1 MKRVLVI
8 VVTYNGMKW
17 LDRCLGSVC
26 HQGAV
31 MGPNDG
37 PMTAKMAQ
45 NAVMG
50 PASGPMT
57 AVGVDLYVWDN
68 DSTDGSADFVAANYP
83 GAKLVRSADNLGFSR
98 PNNMGMQY
106 AVEKGYDY
114 VYLLNQDAWL
124 EPGALEIL
132 VSAAEAN
139 PEYGVLSP
147 LQMTDGYY
155 ELDRQF
161 AKFYHCSEGGTC
173 PGIHG
178 HPRPCKREGPAGGA
192 SGRGLSEAK
201 AIQGHVPPSEPEQVK
216 FVMAAHWMVR
226 VSAIK
231 KVGLFNEDLF
241 PLYGQDEDWCQRL
254 DFCGLKVGVVKE
266 ARAVHDRAYRE
277 EPVEK
282 LVLRNY
288 YTGALV
294 KLVNPKIPLAAGLC
308 YVFALT
314 LVKSF
319 KYRSLLP
326 FKYLRRIFKE
336 MPQVHAHRGRVSA
349 RV

>member
-17 LDRCLGSVC
+17 LDRCLGSVY

-147 LQMTDGYY
+147 LQMADGFKD
-155 ELDRQF
+155 LDLQF
-161 AKFYHCSEGGTC
+161 NLRYARALGALGMT
-173 PGIHG
+173 
-178 HPRPCKREGPAGGA
+178 KREADAPDVIP
-192 SGRGLSEAK
+192 SEASVSQ
-201 AIQGHVPPSEPEQVK
+201 IIVQLP
-216 FVMAAHWMVR
+216 FVMAAHWLVR

-294 KLVNPKIPLAAGLC
+294 KLVNPKMPLALGIC
-308 YVFALT
+308 YVLALT
-314 LVKSF
+314 AVKCV

-336 MPQVHAHRGRVSA
+336 LPQVKEHRGRVSA

>member
-17 LDRCLGSVC
+17 LDRCLGSVY
-26 HQGAV
+26 HHGAAMGPNDGPQAAKTAQNAV

-37 PMTAKMAQ
+37 PQA
-45 NAVMG
+45 AVH
-50 PASGPMT
+50 A
-57 AVGVDLYVWDN
+57 DLYVWDN

-106 AVEKGYDY
+106 ALDKGYDY

-132 VSAAEAN
+132 VSAAETN

-147 LQMTDGYY
+147 LQMTDGYKD
-155 ELDRQF
+155 LDLQF
-161 AKFYHCSEGGTC
+161 KLRYARA
-173 PGIHG
+173 PGALG
-178 HPRPCKREGPAGGA
+178 MTKRADVIQG
-192 SGRGLSEAK
+192 EAK
-201 AIQGHVPPSEPEQVK
+201 AIQGHVPPSEPMQVK
-216 FVMAAHWMVR
+216 FIMAAHWLVR

-294 KLVNPKIPLAAGLC
+294 KLVNPRIPLAAGLC

-326 FKYLRRIFKE
+326 FKYLRRIHKE
-336 MPQVHAHRGRVSA
+336 MKQVRAHRGRVSA